1 VSLATT
7 VSVVLFAVLIGWL
20 ALVLAATWN
29 RLGDDISAESG
40 RRPRIRS
47 ELVLLPDL
55 RSLRQ
60 VEDELR

>member
-7 VSVVLFAVLIGWL
+7 ISVVLFAVLIGWL

-40 RRPRIRS
+40 RP
-47 ELVLLPDL
+47 
-55 RSLRQ
+55 
-60 VEDELR
+60 EDP